1 MMDFKVYNEV
11 KNRKLG
17 YNFLEKKKKYLVSG
31 KFHGCTGDQ
40 LTLLHGENNPWKIN
54 LIKA

>member
-17 YNFLEKKKKYLVSG
+17 YNFLEKKKNTWSVESSLVVLVTS
-31 KFHGCTGDQ
+31 
-40 LTLLHGENNPWKIN
+40 
-54 LIKA
+54 